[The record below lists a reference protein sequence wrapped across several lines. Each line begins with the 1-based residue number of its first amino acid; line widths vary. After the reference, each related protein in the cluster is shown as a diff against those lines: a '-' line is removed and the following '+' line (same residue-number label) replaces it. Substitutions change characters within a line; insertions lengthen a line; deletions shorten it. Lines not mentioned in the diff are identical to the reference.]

1 MVISIFLFLN
11 KIFFVL
17 SSLDFSPICTYAW
30 DMTHL
35 KQIILIFFSI
45 SLVCAKN
52 KHFIYF
58 SRCDAV
64 KYEITAVKEGGW
76 DGKSYVHWKWKEILL
91 YSDMKRILRCW
102 TFSTSASILSTSPS
116 LSQKNILKAYWIQ
129 RIFFDCSISN
139 AERELNVIYLIDDIS
154 QCVFI
159 YVMEKS
165 DSLSLLQGS
174 LRQQQRSLSHNIDID
189 TRRND

>member
-1 MVISIFLFLN
+1 M
-11 KIFFVL
+11 
-17 SSLDFSPICTYAW
+17 
-30 DMTHL
+30 
-35 KQIILIFFSI
+35 
-45 SLVCAKN
+45 CAKN

-129 RIFFDCSISN
+129 RIFFRLFNFQCR
-139 AERELNVIYLIDDIS
+139 ERIKCNLFNRRYLS